1 MNLIRVHQRE
11 SAAGFFEECYA
22 FSVIERE
29 RSNPAQAWELAIFRD
44 QQRAHRELEALEEK
58 FSAELFRMCL
68 ALLAEIPDPDQALGL
83 LERLVEESGKDSVA
97 LLEANHALLHYVL
110 LIFGNS
116 YWLGET
122 LIQNQ
127 ELLYSLQQNR
137 ELERVRERE
146 DFRSLLAA
154 FRVENKHDLSL
165 LLARFKKREYVRIML
180 RDLLGIATLAEV
192 TAEIS
197 ALADV
202 MIEAA
207 LVETERQMRQRYENA
222 GRAMKARFTV
232 LALGKLGGN
241 ELNYSSDVDLLYLYD
256 GPEPAEAPISLR
268 EYFIRQAQLLTEMLS
283 RTTAEG
289 PVFRI
294 DLRLRPQGHE
304 GEPAVALRHALHYY
318 AQSAQDWELQ
328 ALIKARSA
336 AGDPGLAREFIRAV
350 QPRVYTPKINFAA
363 IETAIRSR
371 RRIGEQRRRS
381 LAVRKEPATVDVKL
395 DRGGIRDIEFLVQ
408 CLQRV
413 YGGEEA
419 WLRACGTLF
428 SLQKLHDKGHIAAA
442 DYIELNAAY
451 VFLRTLEHR
460 LQLQRGLQLHR
471 LPQSADEVRVLARA
485 VGRNIGSDIRRTKGA
500 LLQELRKHMGRVAA
514 IYERTIHSQKQRET
528 GGAESAAES
537 YYIGARELS
546 FEQMMRRIKADSE
559 ALYQAFSSADPRPH
573 ARRNLQR
580 FLGATMA
587 GPERHRML
595 LEHSAAAGKALAVFE
610 TSDYLSDLLVRSPH
624 LLPLLNDIA
633 PDRPSDSD
641 LRGARLIGLGKSG
654 RDLNESLA
662 LLRRKF
668 RQESF
673 VIGAQDVLAPRPVY
687 ASLQEST
694 RLADEAI
701 GCALRMVEGEHTLAV
716 FALGRLGTE
725 EFDIASD
732 ADLLFVRAPGADEGP
747 ARLAAERLVHAL
759 SSYTKDGV
767 LFAVD
772 TRLRPRGGEGELVM
786 TPAQVETYLRE
797 EAQAWESLSYSK
809 LRFVAGREDVKPLLL
824 APAWMQIVEIAQRE
838 GFAAAVREMRA
849 RLEKSNRYPNSFKLA
864 AGGFYDVD
872 FIASYLMLAQA
883 NLVFGNTGERLQ
895 QLHEAGFLESSI
907 FEKLRDAAILYR
919 ATDHAIRLVTGRA
932 RPELPAAGHQRRA
945 VETVVRKMLSRA
957 EDSDLQRKLQAT
969 QAEVRE
975 IFLKIVG

>member
-1 MNLIRVHQRE
+1 
-11 SAAGFFEECYA
+11 
-22 FSVIERE
+22 VIERE
-29 RSNPAQAWELAIFRD
+29 SSNPAQAWELAIFRD
-44 QQRAHRELEALEEK
+44 QQRARRELEALEEK

-68 ALLAEIPDPDQALGL
+68 ALLAEVPDPDQALGL
-83 LERLVEESGKDSVA
+83 LERLVETSKGSVA

-127 ELLYSLQQNR
+127 ELLFSLQQKR
-137 ELERVRERE
+137 ELERVREQE
-146 DFRSLLAA
+146 DFRRILGG
-154 FRVENKHDLSL
+154 FRSENKEDISL
-165 LLARFKKREYVRIML
+165 QLARFKKREYVRIML
-180 RDLLGIATLAEV
+180 RDLLGIAPLAEV

-207 LVETERQMRQRYENA
+207 LAETERQMRQRYGNA
-222 GRAMKARFTV
+222 SGAMNARFAV

-256 GPEPAEAPISLR
+256 GKEPAEAAISLR

-283 RTTAEG
+283 RTTPEG

-318 AQSAQDWELQ
+318 AHSAQDWELQ
-328 ALIKARSA
+328 ALIKARCA
-336 AGDPGLAREFIRAV
+336 AGDQGLAREFIRAV

-363 IETAIRSR
+363 IETAIHSR
-371 RRIGEQRRRS
+371 RKIGEHRRRS

-428 SLQKLHDKGHIAAA
+428 SLQKLHDKGHITAA
-442 DYIELNAAY
+442 DYNELNAAY
-451 VFLRTLEHR
+451 VFLRTVEHR

-471 LPQSADEVRVLARA
+471 LPQSADDVRVLARA
-485 VGRNIGSDIRRTKGA
+485 VGRNIGRKGA

-528 GGAESAAES
+528 GGAESAVES

-546 FEQMMRRIKADSE
+546 FEQVMRRVKADSE
-559 ALYQAFSSADPRPH
+559 VLYQAFSSDSLGPH
-573 ARRNLQR
+573 GRRNLQR
-580 FLGATMA
+580 FLGVTMA
-587 GPERHRML
+587 SPERHRML
-595 LEHSAAAGKALAVFE
+595 LENSAAAGKALAVFE

-633 PDRPSDSD
+633 DRPKDSD
-641 LRGARLIGLGKSG
+641 LRNARLTGLGKSG

-668 RQESF
+668 RQENF
-673 VIGAQDVLAPRPVY
+673 VIDAQDVLAPRPVY
-687 ASLQEST
+687 ASFKEST
-694 RLADEAI
+694 RLVDEAI
-701 GCALRMVEGEHTLAV
+701 GCALRMVEGEQALAV

-732 ADLLFVRAPGADEGP
+732 ADLLFVRASGADEGP

-759 SSYTKDGV
+759 SAYTKDGV

-772 TRLRPRGGEGELVM
+772 TRLRPRGGEGELVV

-797 EAQAWESLSYSK
+797 EAQPWESLSYSK
-809 LRFVAGREDVKPLLL
+809 LRFVTGREDVKPLLL
-824 APAWMQIVEIAQRE
+824 APAWRQIVEIAQRE

-849 RLEKSNRYPNSFKLA
+849 RLERSNRYPNSFKLA

-872 FIASYLMLAQA
+872 FIASYLMLTRA
-883 NLVFGNTGERLQ
+883 NLVSGNTEARLE
-895 QLHEAGFLESSI
+895 QLHEAGFLEPSM
-907 FEKLRDAAILYR
+907 FEKLREAAILYR
-919 ATDHAIRLVTGRA
+919 AADHAIRLVTGRA
-932 RPELPAAGHQRRA
+932 RPELPAAEHQRRA
-945 VETVVRKMLSRA
+945 VEALVRKMLSWA
-957 EDSDLQRKLQAT
+957 EEEDLQSKLQGMQT
-969 QAEVRE
+969 EVRE

>member
-1 MNLIRVHQRE
+1 
-11 SAAGFFEECYA
+11 
-22 FSVIERE
+22 VIERE
-29 RSNPAQAWELAIFRD
+29 SSNPAHAWELAIFGD
-44 QQRAHRELEALEEK
+44 PQRARRELEALEEK
-58 FSAELFRMCL
+58 FSAGLLRMCL
-68 ALLAEIPDPDQALGL
+68 GLLAEVPDPDQALGL
-83 LERLVEESGKDSVA
+83 LERLVKESSKDSVA

-146 DFRSLLAA
+146 DFRSLLAG
-154 FRVENKHDLSL
+154 FRAESEEDISL
-165 LLARFKKREYVRIML
+165 QLARFKKREYVRIML
-180 RDLLGIATLAEV
+180 RDLLGIAPLAEV

-197 ALADV
+197 ALSDV

-207 LVETERQMRQRYENA
+207 LAQTERQMRQRYENA
-222 GRAMKARFTV
+222 GYAMNARFTV

-241 ELNYSSDVDLLYLYD
+241 ELNYSSDVDLFYLYD
-256 GPEPAEAPISLR
+256 GMEQAEAPISLR

-318 AQSAQDWELQ
+318 AHSAQDWELQ
-328 ALIKARSA
+328 ALIKARPA

-363 IETAIRSR
+363 IETAIHSR
-371 RRIGEQRRRS
+371 RRIGEHRRRS
-381 LAVRKEPATVDVKL
+381 QAVRKEPGTVDVKL
-395 DRGGIRDIEFLVQ
+395 DRGGIRDIEFLAQ

-428 SLQKLHDKGHIAAA
+428 SLQKLHDKGHITAA
-442 DYIELNAAY
+442 DYNALNAAY
-451 VFLRTLEHR
+451 VFLRTVEHR

-471 LPQSADEVRVLARA
+471 LPQSADEVRVLARS
-485 VGRNIGSDIRRTKGA
+485 VGRDIRSTKGA
-500 LLQELRKHMGRVAA
+500 LPQELRKHMGRVAA

-528 GGAESAAES
+528 GVAESAAES

-546 FEQMMRRIKADSE
+546 FDQVMRRVKADSE
-559 ALYQAFSSADPRPH
+559 ALYQAFSSVDLGPH

-587 GPERHRML
+587 SPERHRML
-595 LEHSAAAGKALAVFE
+595 LENSAAAGKALAVFN

-624 LLPLLNDIA
+624 LLPLLNDVA
-633 PDRPSDSD
+633 PDRPSD
-641 LRGARLIGLGKSG
+641 LRGARLTGLGKSG

-668 RQESF
+668 RQENF
-673 VIGAQDVLAPRPVY
+673 VVGAQDVLTPQSVY
-687 ASLQEST
+687 ASLKEST

-701 GCALRMVEGEHTLAV
+701 DCALRMVEGEQTLAV

-725 EFDIASD
+725 EFDVASD
-732 ADLLFVRAPGADEGP
+732 ADLLFVRAPGADEGA
-747 ARLAAERLVHAL
+747 ARVAAERLVHAL
-759 SSYTKDGV
+759 SAYTKDGV

-786 TPAQVETYLRE
+786 TPAQVETYLQE

-824 APAWMQIVEIAQRE
+824 APAWRQIVEIAQRE
-838 GFAAAVREMRA
+838 RFAAAVREMRA

-883 NLVFGNTGERLQ
+883 SQVSGNTEARLE
-895 QLHEAGFLESSI
+895 QLHEAGFLEPAT
-907 FEKLRDAAILYR
+907 FEKLRDAALLYR

-932 RPELPAAGHQRRA
+932 RPELPAAEHQRRA
-945 VETVVRKMLSRA
+945 VEALVRKMLSWA
-957 EDSDLQRKLQAT
+957 EDGDLQRKLQAT
-969 QAEVRE
+969 QTEVRE
-975 IFLKIVG
+975 IFLEIVR